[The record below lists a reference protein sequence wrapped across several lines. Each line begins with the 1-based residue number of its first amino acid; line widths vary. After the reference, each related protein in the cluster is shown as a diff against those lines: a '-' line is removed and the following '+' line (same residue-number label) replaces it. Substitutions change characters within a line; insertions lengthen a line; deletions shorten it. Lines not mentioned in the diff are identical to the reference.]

1 MALVSRTAP
10 ARPPARDR
18 PCGRRSVWAIVVACA
33 VGLGA
38 ALSGCV
44 ALSGCAALSAPAT
57 QTNPAAT
64 RSAPGASKA
73 PPGGPSAPAG
83 SKLATAQ
90 ATHEY
95 PSRPPRQSAPGS
107 LSAVQAITIFAT
119 AYVNWDAAD
128 VAADMRALASASIGQ
143 ARSAM
148 QLAAAHTAGDYE
160 LKRGGI
166 ANRGTVE
173 AVAPL
178 NGHSDEFVVVTREAT
193 TATAT
198 DAYQGLR
205 PAWHLTIATVQR
217 LGPGRWVISGW
228 QPEG

>member
-1 MALVSRTAP
+1 VAP
-10 ARPPARDR
+10 ADPALSAGVAVAPAARI
-18 PCGRRSVWAIVVACA
+18 PTILVACA
-33 VGLGA
+33 FGLGA
-38 ALSGCV
+38 M
-44 ALSGCAALSAPAT
+44 LSGCAALNAPAT
-57 QTNPAAT
+57 QTDPAAT
-64 RSAPGASKA
+64 RNAPPAGAGA
-73 PPGGPSAPAG
+73 PPGGGTPGAGPAG
-83 SKLATAQ
+83 SRLATAQ

-107 LSAVQAITIFAT
+107 LSAVQALTIFAT
-119 AYVNWDAAD
+119 AYINWDAGD

-148 QLAAAHTAGDYE
+148 QLAAAQTAGDYE

-166 ANRGTVE
+166 ANSGTVE

-178 NGHSDEFVVVTREAT
+178 NGQRNRFVVVTREAT

-198 DAYQGLR
+198 NAYQGLR
-205 PAWHLTIATVQR
+205 PAWHVTVASVER
-217 LGPGRWVISGW
+217 LAPGQWVISGW